1 MQKRIILL
9 LFVFSVFACQQNATS
24 DWVAHDLLE
33 NGIPITIEGPDSIKV
48 KVTDALGV
56 LQDITVDSPDDNYH
70 LQIYA
75 SQAETDDIA
84 LIKADLISDVRNN
97 PFFTK
102 VVEEDESGFVYEMII
117 DSTNYYSFRHVHVQG
132 DQEFIFQPGIANTF
146 QLAEAMRLREAVR
159 QK

>member
-9 LFVFSVFACQQNATS
+9 LLIFSVFACQHDATS
-24 DWVAHDLLE
+24 DWVEHDLLE
-33 NGIPITIEGPDSIKV
+33 NGIPVTIMGPDSISV

-56 LQDITVDSPDDNYH
+56 LQDITVNSPDDNYH

-102 VVEEDESGFVYEMII
+102 VVEEDESGFVYEMVI

-132 DQEFIFQPGIANTF
+132 DQEFIFQTGIANTF
-146 QLAEAMRLREAVR
+146 QMAEAMRLREAVR